1 MAKKGEKEKPT
12 DYRVDL
18 TRRLEGEFLRS
29 RFEAMGEFQ
38 NKIVAIID
46 EAKLPPQELY
56 FVLKRVADNVMENF
70 NKLISLKEAQPKEK

>member
-1 MAKKGEKEKPT
+1 MVKKKKEEPT

-38 NKIVAIID
+38 NKIISIID
-46 EAKLPPQELY
+46 EASLPPQETY
-56 FVLKRVADNVMENF
+56 FVLKRIADNVMENF
-70 NKLISLKEAQPKEK
+70 NKLISSKEAPKEK

>member
-1 MAKKGEKEKPT
+1 MSKKVKKEEST
-12 DYRVDL
+12 DYRVNL

-38 NKIVAIID
+38 NKLVAIID
-46 EAKLPPQELY
+46 ETSLPPQELY

-70 NKLISLKEAQPKEK
+70 NKLIALKEAQPKEK